1 MTHPT
6 VSWKVPDLAGAL
18 VQIPSLAGQE
28 AAIAAFVAEQMRAL
42 GFDAV
47 TTDTYGSVIG
57 VRHGHA
63 PGPTLLFDGHM
74 DVVPITEP
82 EQWTHAPFGGEVAGG
97 KLWGRGAAD
106 TKGSLAAMI
115 LATARLSREAFSG
128 RVLVAASVGEE
139 NLTGAALGHVLD
151 LFPADVVVTGEPT
164 ALRLGV
170 AQKGRA
176 TLLLHAAGRAA
187 HTSRPE
193 LGDNAVYKMI
203 EAIQRLRAVPLP
215 GDPDLGPGVLELTEM
230 VSDPLPGN
238 AMVPS
243 GCRARFIARTMP
255 GETEAAVLDRLR
267 GALTG
272 LSGVSVEVETAR
284 QTCYTGKILEMR
296 DFLPGWRA
304 QPADPWQAAILA
316 ALTEAGLPAGTW
328 AAPCGTNASESAG
341 RRGIP
346 SFIYGPGS
354 LTQAH
359 VVDEWVAVDELL
371 AAEQGYAAIV
381 RACCRRW

>member
-1 MTHPT
+1 
-6 VSWKVPDLAGAL
+6 
-18 VQIPSLAGQE
+18 
-28 AAIAAFVAEQMRAL
+28 
-42 GFDAV
+42 
-47 TTDTYGSVIG
+47 
-57 VRHGHA
+57 
-63 PGPTLLFDGHM
+63 
-74 DVVPITEP
+74 
-82 EQWTHAPFGGEVAGG
+82 VAGG
-97 KLWGRGAAD
+97 RLWGRGAVD

-115 LATARLSREAFSG
+115 LAAARLPREKFAG
-128 RVLVAASVGEE
+128 RIVVTASVCEE
-139 NLTGAALGHVLD
+139 NLTGAELSHVLD
-151 LFPADVVVTGEPT
+151 RFPADVVVTGEPT

-215 GDPDLGPGVLELTEM
+215 GAPDLGPGVLELTEM
-230 VSDPLPGN
+230 VSEPLPGN

-267 GALTG
+267 GALMG

-284 QTCYTGKILEMR
+284 QACYTGEILEMR

-304 QPADPWQAAILA
+304 RPGDPWQAAIVA
-316 ALTEAGLPAGTW
+316 ALREADLPAATW

-354 LTQAH
+354 LAQAH

-371 AAEQGYAAIV
+371 AAEQGYATMA
-381 RACCRRW
+381 RACCRCEASG